1 VSFEGHRE
9 NGSQLHFS
17 VRDTGIG
24 IPQEKHSKI
33 FQALEQADAS
43 TTRKSGGTGL
53 GLAISSRIVELMG
66 GRVWVESVP
75 GHGSTFQFTT
85 RFQVANDNAKLS
97 LPDDAELLRSRNLGQ
112 QASSAVPA
120 TEGGNY
126 AALRIL
132 LAEDNVVNQTFAI
145 AILKKMGHQ
154 VALAVNGAEA
164 VSKWSE
170 GEFDLIIMDV
180 QMPEMDGFEVTKR
193 IREQERISGAH
204 IPIIAMTA
212 HAMSGDSK
220 LCIDAGMDEYV
231 SKPVNRKTLEQAIHR
246 SMKPNLADIAR
257 KIRSRDVLMAFDFAG
272 VWTRTSIVRSRA
284 LQVSV
289 LLPVEFQVVCEE
301 WKDLLLQSNFNA
313 IHVIAIIRF
322 VRMRNFVCRQNL
334 VQSMHACCKEIL
346 RSDIK
351 SNRVQTLQ
359 AWYVLVNHYG
369 RRIRGPA
376 VCNGRLDGVAAPRK
390 IQIPR
395 WILWI
400 GRPGRCRCEI
410 CLGKEIRLGQIL
422 IRMNLFEL
430 GLPARL
436 RIGRR
441 RQTTSAQRVY
451 ARKHFRMLH
460 GQSNRS
466 VPTHRVAR

>member
-66 GRVWVESVP
+66 GRMWVESVP
-75 GHGSTFQFTT
+75 GQGSTFQFTT

-257 KIRSRDVLMAFDFAG
+257 
-272 VWTRTSIVRSRA
+272 
-284 LQVSV
+284 
-289 LLPVEFQVVCEE
+289 
-301 WKDLLLQSNFNA
+301 N
-313 IHVIAIIRF
+313 
-322 VRMRNFVCRQNL
+322 
-334 VQSMHACCKEIL
+334 
-346 RSDIK
+346 
-351 SNRVQTLQ
+351 
-359 AWYVLVNHYG
+359 
-369 RRIRGPA
+369 
-376 VCNGRLDGVAAPRK
+376 
-390 IQIPR
+390 
-395 WILWI
+395 
-400 GRPGRCRCEI
+400 
-410 CLGKEIRLGQIL
+410 
-422 IRMNLFEL
+422 
-430 GLPARL
+430 
-436 RIGRR
+436 
-441 RQTTSAQRVY
+441 
-451 ARKHFRMLH
+451 
-460 GQSNRS
+460 
-466 VPTHRVAR
+466 